1 MIKGINIAAQGMLQ
15 AEKRATDIAKD
26 ILELNAKE
34 ASFSLEVEDA
44 ADGSQSELAQSK
56 TNKSTGTDTTSV
68 GYGSLIQHFADL
80 RAEENS
86 FKANAAVF
94 KRLDETQD
102 EALGSILDDES

>member
-15 AEKRATDIAKD
+15 AEKRATDIAKG

-34 ASFSLEVEDA
+34 ASFSLEDQDKA
-44 ADGSQSELAQSK
+44 QGSPSDTAQPQ
-56 TNKSTGTDTTSV
+56 TGTPIGPGTTSE
-68 GYGSLIQHFADL
+68 GFGGLIQHFADL
-80 RAEENS
+80 RAEENA

-102 EALGSILDDES
+102 EALGSILDDEG